1 MKKWMALGWMM
12 CLPVMGLAQTGNK
25 TGGAPANRPMDLE
38 ILGYGIDVHGFV
50 EAAYQSQYIW
60 RGFDVFR
67 DRGAVQLTAGM
78 QFADTG
84 FGVEI
89 QGHRANGS
97 GFEEKERWDYNPYY
111 RNSLFKGEPIQT
123 DFQVGWVYY
132 NYPQN
137 RAKEWDL
144 QELNAS
150 FSMPEVTTIKG
161 LVPRIVLVKM
171 WPAHGSSPNLGSNAS
186 GFIYIGQLDYTFAVP
201 GLLSTMPEQE
211 ITLHSELVFN
221 DGVSPRNTVVDSDWS
236 DAVLGVS
243 TNFDLGYG
251 IKLTPA
257 LYFQK
262 TMDKS
267 VNPDDSEVWCT
278 ICGKFAF

>member
-1 MKKWMALGWMM
+1 MKKWMVLGLMM

-25 TGGAPANRPMDLE
+25 TAGATNRPMDLE
-38 ILGYGIDVHGFV
+38 ILGYGLDVHGFV
-50 EAAYQSQYIW
+50 EVAYQSQYIW

-67 DRGAVQLTAGM
+67 NRGAVQLTAGV

-84 FGVEI
+84 LGFEV

-97 GFEEKERWDYNPYY
+97 GFENEERWDYNPYY
-111 RNSLFKGEPIQT
+111 KNSLFKGEPIQT
-123 DFQVGWVYY
+123 DFQVGWIYY

-137 RAKEWDL
+137 SDKEWDL

-150 FSMPEVTTIKG
+150 FSMPKVANIKG
-161 LVPRIVLVKM
+161 LVPRLILVKM
-171 WPAHGSSPNLGSNAS
+171 WPAHGSSPYVGSNAS
-186 GFIYIGQLDYTFAVP
+186 GYLYIGQLDYTFAVP
-201 GLLSTMPEQE
+201 GFLPTMPEQE

-236 DAVLGVS
+236 NAVLGAS

-257 LYFQK
+257 VYFQK
-262 TMDKS
+262 TMDQS
-267 VNPDDSEVWCT
+267 VNPDDSEVWFT